1 MIRPVFKNVCVIKI
15 GVFMSVMF
23 WAAGEEVPQ
32 SGLGK
37 LVLRACVGRQFGQ
50 FVRSLQTTF
59 RVL

>member
-1 MIRPVFKNVCVIKI
+1 
-15 GVFMSVMF
+15 MSVMF